1 MDNFSF
7 AFGEDGLSF
16 VVGLRSCRMGM
27 IYLSPSA
34 KDKLR
39 FVVGLRSCR
48 AGSYFRYAAKVGK
61 GAPKEEGQ
69 PFRAVFLLPLES
81 IIFSAD
87 RGTPPGVARRATRGG
102 IVADGIAL
110 RRFLTA
116 MLRRPAPA
124 ARV

>member
-39 FVVGLRSCR
+39 FVVGLPSCR
-48 AGSYFRYAAKVGK
+48 AGSYFRYAAKVTK
-61 GAPKEEGQ
+61 GAPKGKEN
-69 PFRAVFLLPLES
+69 PFMAGFLSPLES
-81 IIFSAD
+81 PFFPAG
-87 RGTPPGVARRATRGG
+87 RGSPPGCARG
-102 IVADGIAL
+102 
-110 RRFLTA
+110 LTA
-116 MLRRPAPA
+116 
-124 ARV
+124 RVA